1 MELVSGDLSAL
12 LPPILQM
19 ASALLVKAGCDVNYC
34 DPRTHQSALHMA
46 VKKEYHVI
54 VEQLLACE
62 RLDYSGSYTY
72 LVIAYSA
79 CVNTS

>member
-1 MELVSGDLSAL
+1 MEVSCDRSVL

-19 ASALLVKAGCDVNYC
+19 AGALLVKAGCDVNYC
-34 DPRTHQSALHMA
+34 EPRTGQSALRMA

-62 RLDYSGSYTY
+62 RLDHSGSHIY
-72 LVIAYSA
+72 LVIAYYAPVS
-79 CVNTS
+79 SS